1 MARGRLSKDGGT
13 EINLVRTRARQPRA
27 KAQAA
32 AAERLADVAEQSG
45 ARVFTLYG
53 EPPRVEPAEADG
65 TPGSAGSRLAL
76 DFYRRLAG
84 GGDD

>member
-1 MARGRLSKDGGT
+1 VARGRPPKDGGT

-32 AAERLADVAEQSG
+32 AAERLADVAEQHG

-53 EPPRVEPAEADG
+53 EPPRVEAVEAEA
-65 TPGSAGSRLAL
+65 TPAGAGSRLAL

-84 GGDD
+84 GGDG

>member
-27 KAQAA
+27 KAEAV
-32 AAERLADVAEQSG
+32 AAERLADVAEQHG

-53 EPPRVEPAEADG
+53 DPPRVEADEASTAG
-65 TPGSAGSRLAL
+65 AGSRLAL

-84 GGDD
+84 GGDG